1 MQIFCQTGFY
11 SCPNTGWI
19 SCCSNLLLAVL
30 YVIAM
35 IYTFPFIFS
44 THCLM
49 KVWMHHRYDLSDLFS
64 PSSFFFFSFFFKSLP
79 FPHEPCLHSR
89 LSTVSVNTD
98 TCFCHHSFFF
108 IFAFPSAGNALCL
121 ECRRVIA
128 RQPKVT
134 LIKTKGSFCQLCNPV
149 LSTLLSQQWHDFL
162 FFSFFLEAACTDS
175 HADFVIGYRL
185 ASWAVHTLTISLSW
199 SGIFSDQG
207 PGT

>member
-1 MQIFCQTGFY
+1 MIFQTF
-11 SCPNTGWI
+11 
-19 SCCSNLLLAVL
+19 
-30 YVIAM
+30 
-35 IYTFPFIFS
+35 
-44 THCLM
+44 
-49 KVWMHHRYDLSDLFS
+49 FS
-64 PSSFFFFSFFFKSLP
+64 PPAFFFPSFFFKSLP

-98 TCFCHHSFFF
+98 TCFCRHSLFF

-134 LIKTKGSFCQLCNPV
+134 LIKGV
-149 LSTLLSQQWHDFL
+149 FL
-162 FFSFFLEAACTDS
+162 FVSFATLSYPPSHPSSGMIFFSSLFSWSCLHRF

-185 ASWAVHTLTISLSW
+185 ASWAAHTLTISLSW
-199 SGIFSDQG
+199 SGIFSDLG